1 MKKKIIFQII
11 IFLIIL
17 FLSVFVYYKYLKI
30 EKIDE
35 KIDDDKSILEIDSN
49 KNTLEKEK
57 VKDSESLGENGK
69 SIIENIKYFKEDI
82 YGNKY
87 NLKAEK
93 GEIIQNESKY
103 VLLINVSGVISLD
116 NKSEIFIYSK
126 FAKYNSNTFDTE
138 FYSDVKAIYENNIIR
153 GENLDLF
160 FKDNYGEMYNNI
172 EFSNND
178 SKVLADKI
186 FFDLANGDIKINM
199 YNDNSKVSII
209 KN

>member
-17 FLSVFVYYKYLKI
+17 ILSTFVYYKYLKI
-30 EKIDE
+30 EKIDK
-35 KIDDDKSILEIDSN
+35 KIDDSESILKD
-49 KNTLEKEK
+49 EK
-57 VKDSESLGENGK
+57 VNDSELVQESDKN
-69 SIIENIKYFKEDI
+69 IIENIKYFKEDI
-82 YGNKY
+82 YGNKFT
-87 NLKAEK
+87 LKAKK

-103 VLLINVSGVISLD
+103 VLLINVSGVISLES
-116 NKSEIFIYSK
+116 KSEIFIYSK
-126 FAKYNSNTFDTE
+126 FAKYNSTSFDTE
-138 FYSDVKAIYENNIIR
+138 FYSDVKAIYENNFIR

-199 YNDNSKVSII
+199 YNDNNKVSII